1 MKKVYIIAEI
11 GPNHNGDV
19 KIALNMI
26 DELSD
31 SGVDAI
37 KFQLSNPDQLY
48 SKDSFKAKYQKLN
61 DDSESAKEM
70 SRKNQL
76 SHEEHKLLKQKCDD
90 YNIDYLCTAFDL
102 KSLKFLNEKL
112 DICYFKIP
120 SGEIFSIDMLEYIS
134 NFKKPVILS
143 TGMSTYE
150 EIKKSIEL
158 INSNFKK
165 DITILH
171 CISNYPAK
179 IKNVNLK
186 NLIKI
191 KKLFGYPVGFS
202 DHTIGNECAIA
213 SVALGSKI
221 IEKHVT
227 FDKNSK
233 GPDHKASCDIN
244 EFKQLV
250 SQIRKIEKAI
260 GNEDRI
266 ISNEEKETLKVARKS
281 IVSKRTLSVGESIKR
296 TDVCFKRPGTGFLP
310 IDINKVIGKKIITEI
325 PMDSVIKKEF
335 LS

>member
-1 MKKVYIIAEI
+1 MSKVYIIAEI

-19 KIALNMI
+19 KIALEMI

-37 KFQLSNPDQLY
+37 KFQLSNPDELY
-48 SKDSFKAKYQKLN
+48 SKDSYKANYQKLN
-61 DDSESAKEM
+61 DESKSAKEM

-76 SHEEHKLLKQKCDD
+76 SFEEHKLLKQKCDN

-102 KSLKFLNEKL
+102 ESLKFLNEKL
-112 DICYFKIP
+112 DICFFKIP

-143 TGMSTYE
+143 TGMSTYD
-150 EIKKSIEL
+150 EIKKSIGL

-165 DITILH
+165 HITILH
-171 CISNYPAK
+171 CVSNYPAE

-213 SVALGSKI
+213 SVAFGSQI

-250 SQIRKIEKAI
+250 SQVRKVETAVGI
-260 GNEDRI
+260 EDRI
-266 ISNEEKETLKVARKS
+266 ISNEEKETLMVARKS
-281 IVSKRTLSVGESIKR
+281 IVSTRTLRVGEIIKR
-296 TDVCFKRPGTGFLP
+296 ADICFKRPGTGFLP
-310 IDINKVIGKKIITEI
+310 IDSDKVIGKKIITEI